1 MTFDKEA
8 IRPLAAMAQ
17 SQGGKDEPPPKPA
30 PVESVRFTFPHLPGK
45 ECTLNIADFTSGQAM
60 VEAAEAWAAKQ

>member
-8 IRPLAAMAQ
+8 IRRMRQ
-17 SQGGKDEPPPKPA
+17 DEKEKPQKQK
-30 PVESVRFTFPHLPGK
+30 VDRVRFTFKGGK
-45 ECTLNIADFTSGQAM
+45 ACTLKIDDFTSGAAM